1 MRLKYSY
8 LRLMFILCHMQV
20 LAPMSH
26 TVLTLGGVILQVM
39 AVFLYTSSVIILP
52 ELIEVNRLNSKLLS
66 ILISPIMFLRCNGF
80 WCHFNP
86 CIIYA
91 LWYINKAPGD
101 YSPFSYSIIGSQIAG
116 SLFAGLF
123 CNIFFPDNP
132 TCWLRR
138 EVRFK
143 S

>member
-1 MRLKYSY
+1 M
-8 LRLMFILCHMQV
+8 V
-20 LAPMSH
+20 
-26 TVLTLGGVILQVM
+26 QVM
-39 AVFLYTSSVIILP
+39 AVFLYTSCIIILP

-66 ILISPIMFLRCNGF
+66 ILIAPIMFLRCNGF

-86 CIIYA
+86 CVIYA
-91 LWYINKAPGD
+91 LWYINKVPGD
-101 YSPFSYSIIGSQIAG
+101 YSPLNHGIIGSQIAG
-116 SLFAGLF
+116 SVLSGLF